1 MQQVITAFVCES
13 LPPGPLRGK
22 LDENTSLLESGIID
36 STGVLE
42 LVQFLEGRFGLTVE
56 DAELVP
62 ENLDS
67 ISRICAYLRRKGITS
82 AEGADGPRP
91 EVEHAAPRLSN

>member
-13 LPPGPLRGK
+13 LPPGSPHRK

-42 LVQFLEGRFGLTVE
+42 LVQFLEGRFGVTVE
-56 DAELVP
+56 DSELVP

-67 ISRICAYLRRKGITS
+67 ISRICSYLRRKGITS
-82 AEGADGPRP
+82 AEGAARPRA
-91 EVEHAAPRLSN
+91 EDEYAAPRLPS